1 VRLRWRPWH
10 LALALVTV
18 ACAATVLAAGWAAGS
33 GAGDRPDRTVVVTMH
48 HSRFEPATLRVDPG
62 QRVWFVLRNTD
73 PIDHE
78 FILGDAATQG
88 RHEQGRDR
96 HHHGEVPGERSVPAG
111 QEATTTYPFPPGPPG
126 QVLEFA
132 CHLPGHYAYG
142 MHGTV
147 RVG

>member
-1 VRLRWRPWH
+1 MRPRPWQ
-10 LALALVTV
+10 LAVVVVGCGAAVLV
-18 ACAATVLAAGWAAGS
+18 AGRAIGVQP
-33 GAGDRPDRTVVVTMH
+33 GGRGPERTVVVTMH
-48 HSRFEPATLRVDPG
+48 HSRFEPATLQVDPG
-62 QRVWFVLRNTD
+62 QRVRFVLRNTD

-78 FILGDAATQG
+78 LILGDAATQR

-96 HHHGEVPGERSVPAG
+96 HHHGEVPGERSVAAG
-111 QEATTTYPFPPGPPG
+111 QEAATTYTFPAGPDG

-142 MHGTV
+142 MRGTV